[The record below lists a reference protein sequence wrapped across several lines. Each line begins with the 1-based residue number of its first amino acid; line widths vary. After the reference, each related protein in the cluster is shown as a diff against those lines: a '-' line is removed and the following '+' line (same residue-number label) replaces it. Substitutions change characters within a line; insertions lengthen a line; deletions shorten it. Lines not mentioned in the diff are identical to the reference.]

1 MYYVHSDYFRK
12 FSGRTPACKVNIP
25 QEKELPLRPY
35 LVERYLFLTVFIQV
49 QFYMILRSIAQII
62 SLVFHPLLIVTYM
75 LVTLLLI
82 NPYLFGVN
90 SISDPSSKELIL
102 RVFLSTFFIPAFS
115 VAMLRFLG
123 LIDSIEMKTKEE
135 RIGPYIIT
143 GVFYLWM
150 LRNFWDNSNVPSIF
164 TSLML
169 GSVIALFIAFFF
181 NIFTKISAHAV
192 GMGGLTATVVIAMLL
207 FRYDSFFINSTILGA
222 FEVSMA
228 SLLMVFIL
236 LAGLV
241 GTSRL
246 ILAAHV
252 PKELYSGYIVGFC
265 SQFIALRFLFL

>member
-1 MYYVHSDYFRK
+1 
-12 FSGRTPACKVNIP
+12 
-25 QEKELPLRPY
+25 
-35 LVERYLFLTVFIQV
+35 
-49 QFYMILRSIAQII
+49 MIIRSIAHII

-90 SISDPSSKELIL
+90 SISDPTSKELIL

-123 LIDSIEMKTKEE
+123 LIQSIEMRTKEE

-150 LRNFWDNSNVPSIF
+150 FRNFLDNSNIPTVF

-169 GSVIALFIAFFF
+169 GSVLGLFIAFFF
-181 NIFTKISAHAV
+181 NIFSKISAHAV
-192 GMGGLTATVVIAMLL
+192 GMGGLTATAVIAMLL
-207 FRYDSFFINSTILGA
+207 FRYNSFVINSTILGA
-222 FEVSMA
+222 FEMSMA
-228 SLLMVFIL
+228 SLLMLFIF

-246 ILAAHV
+246 ILLAHV
-252 PKELYSGYIVGFC
+252 PRELYTGFIVGF
-265 SQFIALRFLFL
+265 SAQFIALRFLFL

>member
-1 MYYVHSDYFRK
+1 
-12 FSGRTPACKVNIP
+12 
-25 QEKELPLRPY
+25 
-35 LVERYLFLTVFIQV
+35 
-49 QFYMILRSIAQII
+49 MIRSIAQII

-90 SISDPSSKELIL
+90 SISDPTSKELIL

-150 LRNFWDNSNVPSIF
+150 LRNFWDNSNVPTVF

-169 GSVIALFIAFFF
+169 GTVIGLFIAFFF

-192 GMGGLTATVVIAMLL
+192 GMGGLMATAVISMLL
-207 FRYDSFFINSTILGA
+207 FRYDTFVVNSTILGT
-222 FEVSMA
+222 FELSLVT
-228 SLLMVFIL
+228 LLMAFIF

-241 GTSRL
+241 GTARL
-246 ILAAHV
+246 ILSAHV
-252 PKELYSGYIVGFC
+252 PRELYSGYIVGFC
-265 SQFIALRFLFL
+265 SQFLALRFLFL